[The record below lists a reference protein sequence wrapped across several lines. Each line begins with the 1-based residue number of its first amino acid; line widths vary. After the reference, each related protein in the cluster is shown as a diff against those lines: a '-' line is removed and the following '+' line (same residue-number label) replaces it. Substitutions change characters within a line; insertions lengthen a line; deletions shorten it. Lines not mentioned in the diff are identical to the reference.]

1 MTEGELIG
9 LSLQSTGSILDIVAL
24 YFTIVS
30 VYIGALH
37 YFLRKAP
44 FLMRL
49 VAFAFFSGALAFLGI
64 TSIAVERTTSGVLH
78 VLKGLT
84 GREALPPPTNQYFGL
99 DSFVASGDVSIGVWA
114 GWIMTG
120 GIYLA
125 LLYLTFSYKP
135 VVESEED

>member
-1 MTEGELIG
+1 MTEGELIA
-9 LSLQSTGSILDIVAL
+9 LSLQSTGAILSIVGL

-37 YFLRKAP
+37 YFLSKAP

-64 TSIAVERTTSGVLH
+64 TSIAVERSTSGVLH
-78 VLKGLT
+78 
-84 GREALPPPTNQYFGL
+84 ALQKLPVRAADPPPTDLYFGF
-99 DSFVASGDVSIGVWA
+99 DRFVKTGDISMGVWA
-114 GWIMTG
+114 GWLMTL

-125 LLYLTFSYKP
+125 LLFLTFAYKP
-135 VVESEED
+135 ADESGDD

>member
-1 MTEGELIG
+1 MTETDLIA
-9 LSLQSTGSILDIVAL
+9 LSLDSTGAILDIVAL

-37 YFLRKAP
+37 YFLNRAP

-64 TSIAVERTTSGVLH
+64 TSVAVERTTSGVLGALH
-78 VLKGLT
+78 KLPH
-84 GREALPPPTNQYFGL
+84 RDALPPPTTQYFGL
-99 DSFVASGDVSIGVWA
+99 DSFVTSGDVSVGVWA
-114 GWIMTG
+114 GWAMTA

-125 LLYLTFSYKP
+125 LLYLTFSYKA
-135 VVESEED
+135 SEASDD